1 MCKWK
6 RCNAET
12 IVVVGTDVFG
22 LTLYQGL
29 DMRTRI
35 FIEYHNIYSIESFQQ
50 ELVLMT
56 GFKHYQPFSYQAYI
70 HHSLTL

>member
-1 MCKWK
+1 M
-6 RCNAET
+6 AET
-12 IVVVGTDVFG
+12 IGVVGTDVFG

-29 DMRTRI
+29 DMRTMN

-56 GFKHYQPFSYQAYI
+56 GFKP
-70 HHSLTL
+70 